1 MATTTANELK
11 LPQVE
16 EGDLLQVTPYDRVAS
31 LIIAINVFMGFA
43 VMLMLVMW
51 LSSVIRFEHEGVKVL
66 ILEPRGRGDHA
77 KGYER
82 DVEEPGVEEVME
94 FIEPQI
100 EETFEAVT
108 DAVTS
113 TAASLVALNTGATA
127 TSHGSGMGDSRE
139 AGPGGDGDLDVIPRV
154 ERWRIKLTESSV
166 DGFARLLDS
175 MQIEIG
181 ALGGGIKS
189 VDYANNLS
197 GSIKKRSVEGGKHE
211 KRLFFAPTDKKSELW
226 TRQLLAKAS
235 VQTQGRVMLHFYS
248 AKAENL
254 LAVAE
259 NEALQKAGK
268 RLDEIRRTYFSVR
281 RSGGS
286 FQFVVDKQEYRPRPQ
301 Y

>member
-1 MATTTANELK
+1 MATTTANELE

-16 EGDLLQVTPYDRVAS
+16 EGELLQVTSYDRVAS

-51 LSSVIRFEHEGVKVL
+51 LSSVIRFEHEGVRVL

-127 TSHGSGMGDSRE
+127 TAHGSGMGDSRE
-139 AGPGGDGDLDVIPRV
+139 AGPVV
-154 ERWRIKLTESSV
+154 T
-166 DGFARLLDS
+166 
-175 MQIEIG
+175 
-181 ALGGGIKS
+181 GI
-189 VDYANNLS
+189 
-197 GSIKKRSVEGGKHE
+197 
-211 KRLFFAPTDKKSELW
+211 W
-226 TRQLLAKAS
+226 T
-235 VQTQGRVMLHFYS
+235 
-248 AKAENL
+248 
-254 LAVAE
+254 
-259 NEALQKAGK
+259 
-268 RLDEIRRTYFSVR
+268 
-281 RSGGS
+281 
-286 FQFVVDKQEYRPRPQ
+286 
-301 Y
+301 

>member
-1 MATTTANELK
+1 MATTTGEDLALA
-11 LPQVE
+11 QVGE
-16 EGDLLQVTPYDRVAS
+16 EDLLKVTSYDRVAS

-43 VMLMLVMW
+43 VALMMVMW
-51 LSSVIRFEHEGVKVL
+51 LSSIIRFEHEGVRVL

-108 DAVTS
+108 DAVTAN
-113 TAASLVALNTGATA
+113 AASLVALNTGATA
-127 TSHGSGMGDSRE
+127 TAHGSGMGDSRQ
-139 AGPGGDGDLDVIPRV
+139 AGPGGDGDLNVIPRV
-154 ERWRIKLTESSV
+154 ERWRIRLTENNV
-166 DGFARLLDS
+166 DGFARLLDD

-189 VDYANNLS
+189 VDYATGLS
-197 GSIKKRSVEGGKHE
+197 GAIKKRSVEGGKNE
-211 KRLFFAPTDKKSELW
+211 KRLFFAPTDKQSELW
-226 TRQLLAKAS
+226 TRQLLGKANI
-235 VQTQGRVMLHFYS
+235 QTQGRVILHFYS
-248 AKAENL
+248 VKAENL
-254 LAVAE
+254 LAEVE
-259 NEALQKAGK
+259 NAAFQKAGK
-268 RLDEIRRTYFSVR
+268 RLDEVRRTYFSVR

-286 FQFVVDKQEYRPRPQ
+286 FQFVVDKQEYRPRPL

>member
-1 MATTTANELK
+1 MATTTANELE

-16 EGDLLQVTPYDRVAS
+16 EGDLLQVTSYDRVAS
-31 LIIAINVFMGFA
+31 LIIAINVFMGFSVA
-43 VMLMLVMW
+43 LMLVMW

-127 TSHGSGMGDSRE
+127 TAHGSGMGDSRE

-166 DGFARLLDS
+166 DGFARLLDT

-197 GSIKKRSVEGGKHE
+197 GAIKKRSVEGGKHE
-211 KRLFFAPTDKKSELW
+211 KRLFFAPLDKKSELW
-226 TRQLLAKAS
+226 TRQLLGKGGI
-235 VQTQGRVMLHFYS
+235 QTQGRVILHFYS
-248 AKAENL
+248 TKAEDL
-254 LAVAE
+254 LAEVE
-259 NEALQKAGK
+259 NRALQKAGK
-268 RLDEIRRTYFSVR
+268 RLDEVRRTYFSVR
-281 RSGGS
+281 RSGRS